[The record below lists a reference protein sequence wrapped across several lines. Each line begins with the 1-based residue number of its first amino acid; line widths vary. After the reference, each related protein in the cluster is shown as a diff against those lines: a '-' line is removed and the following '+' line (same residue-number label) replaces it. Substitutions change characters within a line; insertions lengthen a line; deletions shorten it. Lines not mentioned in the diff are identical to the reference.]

1 MKKVMKKS
9 VFLFCLA
16 AGGLCAAEKAAA
28 KSELVATVELA
39 PFGDISKK
47 CVGLGTMVNNPVLP
61 ALLIGAGQER
71 LAKAYGRFRN
81 DAPIYGFV
89 YAARA
94 TNAVAT
100 VVVYPSADGPA
111 KMLLDHPG
119 ATKDADGT
127 LRLPADGP
135 HLFARAVAFTEDRL
149 FCAIAPTSAM
159 ARRALGDFAARGAA
173 RPAAARPLVRVDF
186 TAAGLARACGP
197 ATPFA
202 GATATLDLTDKGLDL
217 EGRLAPRPGA
227 PALVGAGTALPAGAL
242 DRLPAGAPLFAAMAA
257 RLACGTSSEAAFRK
271 KLAEAEAEVR
281 TNLAARVL
289 KDKKAQPYAPLV
301 QEVAEAL
308 AALLREGAVYP
319 SPADWSGSALAFD
332 AQLRPAVVSS
342 GDSAKARE
350 AVAAAMAFG
359 DRLIR
364 ALAKQW
370 PDRKA
375 LVRTD
380 TGFVVDWAEAI
391 DIGAAV
397 SGLADD
403 KETKKALA
411 TAKKT
416 VAAVLGDTKTALA
429 YAVAGTQLE
438 SRLAAPGFTPPLG
451 TPTGEARMAAVLPET
466 AAARPGAVFYCSL
479 YGLVREAVLP
489 IMARVASEKDAKQYA
504 AMVAAMPPAAP
515 NGAVACAVWAGKDG
529 VCRGLLRIT
538 ADELKNFGA
547 AFNAFTAASLSSA
560 LDADDDEE
568 DDE

>member
-16 AGGLCAAEKAAA
+16 AGGLCAAEKATA

-47 CVGLGTMVNNPVLP
+47 CVGMGTMVNNPVLP

-71 LAKAYGRFRN
+71 LAQAYGRFRN

-89 YAARA
+89 YAAHA

-149 FCAIAPTSAM
+149 FCAIAPTPAM
-159 ARRALGDFAARGAA
+159 ARRALGDFAARPAAA
-173 RPAAARPLVRVDF
+173 RGAARPLVRVDV
-186 TAAGLARACGP
+186 TAAGLQPRAE
-197 ATPFA
+197 FA
-202 GATATLDLTDKGLDL
+202 SFSGATVTLDLTDRGLDL

-242 DRLPAGAPLFAAMAA
+242 DRLPADAPLFAAMAA

-281 TNLAARVL
+281 TNLVARVL
-289 KDKKAQPYAPLV
+289 KDTKAKPYAAFV

-319 SPADWSGSALAFD
+319 APADWSGSALAFD

-342 GDSAKARE
+342 GDTAQARE
-350 AVAAAMAFG
+350 SVAAAMAFG

-451 TPTGEARMAAVLPET
+451 TPTGEARVAAVLPET

-529 VCRGLLRIT
+529 ACRGLLRIT